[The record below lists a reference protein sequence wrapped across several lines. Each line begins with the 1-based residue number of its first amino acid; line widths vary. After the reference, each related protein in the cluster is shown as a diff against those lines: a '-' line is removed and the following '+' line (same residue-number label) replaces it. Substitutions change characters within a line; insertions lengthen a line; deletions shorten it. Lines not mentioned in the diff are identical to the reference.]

1 MPNSQR
7 VENSIKHV
15 DNIIYFGLY
24 ENETSEVANLVIP
37 AKNFLEKNDIRTSYS
52 HNAMMMMNKQ
62 IDSEIGISEY
72 DLASYLCEEFD
83 VELKNED
90 EYIHHFKNFA
100 VVKMDG
106 STEVEN
112 RQTVPYKDGFDT
124 DDGEFLF
131 LEEFE
136 TMQVNDDKLYLITPK
151 SPTSLNS
158 QFKRDEFVYIHSS
171 LGFNENEEVTI
182 SSETGSVKLKVKHND
197 DLRED
202 CVLIY
207 SGTKGVNYLT
217 TSKHSL
223 DGKSA
228 IYQENKVELK
238 K

>member
-83 VELKNED
+83 VELKSED
-90 EYIHHFKNFA
+90 EYINHFKNFS

-106 STEVEN
+106 SVEVEN
-112 RQTVPYKDGFDT
+112 RESIPYKDGFDT

-136 TMQVNDDKLYLITPK
+136 TMQVNDDKFHLITPK

-158 QFKRDEFVYIHSS
+158 QFKRDEFVYLHSS
-171 LGFNENEEVTI
+171 LGFNEDEEITI

-217 TSKHSL
+217 TSKHSI